1 MYYQNKSE
9 QVVEPFDLKQ
19 GGLSFSFLMAFY
31 VIITFFVQSILML
44 VTENISVLYLAICS
58 ILSSLAIVGVILYQ
72 CKLKRQTIKVLSIN
86 KFSLKAFIPT
96 ILLCLGMFLGLGFVN
111 IKFSEI
117 MTDLGVQIS
126 QPIIPLN
133 NIWQFLLFTL
143 TLAVLPAIFEELF
156 FRGLLLNSLKGHKTI
171 TKVVAVSICFA
182 LYHCNLGQF
191 IYQFVYGVAFC
202 LLALY
207 ANSTLPCIIA
217 HFINNFAIILFEYLG
232 IYIDLFNP
240 IFIAIGLVALIG
252 FFVFTCVLNKIKEE
266 QANKQETQRKITEF
280 YVLYGLLGIFICVL
294 MIVTSLFM

>member
-1 MYYQNKSE
+1 MYYQNKNQ

-19 GGLSFSFLMAFY
+19 GGISFSFLMAFY
-31 VIITFFVQSILML
+31 VIITFFVQTVLLL
-44 VTENISVLYLAICS
+44 VTENTSVLYLAVCS
-58 ILSSLAIVGVILYQ
+58 TLSSLAIVGVLVYQ
-72 CKLKRQTIKVLSIN
+72 CCFKKRTLKVLSVN
-86 KFSLKAFIPT
+86 KFSVKALIPT

-117 MTDLGVQIS
+117 MAGLGVKIS
-126 QPIIPLN
+126 QPTIPLK

-143 TLAVLPAIFEELF
+143 TLVVLPAIFEELF
-156 FRGLLLNSLKGHKTI
+156 FRGLLLNSLQEHGTV
-171 TKVVAVSICFA
+171 TKVIAVGICFA

-191 IYQFVYGVAFC
+191 AYQFIYGVAFC

-207 ANSTLPCIIA
+207 AKSTLPCVIA

-240 IFIAIGLVALIG
+240 ILIAIGLVALAG
-252 FFVFTCVLNKIKEE
+252 FFVFTCVFNKKKDIEGK
-266 QANKQETQRKITEF
+266 KQKAITEF